1 MSLDA
6 VGSGV
11 PAPAPALP
19 HHHEQQ
25 RAPRPAPA
33 RPAGPAPA
41 PRQEG
46 EEGPQQTFLPGV
58 TRLPQ
63 AAVQAEHGQ
72 GEFQTSVLQKT
83 WRADS

>member
-6 VGSGV
+6 VGAGV
-11 PAPAPALP
+11 DAPALP

-33 RPAGPAPA
+33 RPARPAPA

-58 TRLPQ
+58 PGVPQ
-63 AAVQAEHGQ
+63 AAVQEEHGQ

-83 WRADS
+83 W